1 MNDKCYGAL
10 EVRKLECLHFKSI
23 LVLEEAKY
31 ENMSSRPFDIS
42 TTDKIS
48 YPVAY
53 ISFKDRG
60 KVQNKKEGSYA
71 SVIMGSLDSML
82 DNPKKRGQLFEYPCD
97 SSKCT
102 Q

>member
-1 MNDKCYGAL
+1 MNDRCYEKL
-10 EVRKLECLHFKSI
+10 KSKKLECLHFKSI

-31 ENMSSRPFDIS
+31 ENMSSRPFDIP
-42 TTDKIS
+42 TTDKIN
-48 YPVAY
+48 YPISY

-82 DNPKKRGQLFEYPCD
+82 ERGQLFEYPCD